1 MNISHALL
9 NPSSKILSREA
20 IARLAEEWA
29 KDGSITVFTNG
40 CFDLLHVGHTR
51 YLQAAR
57 ALGDRLV
64 LGLNSDASVRGLKGP
79 TRPILPQEERAEL
92 LASLACVDYVL
103 IFDEPTADEA
113 IKAVRPALYVKGGDY
128 DPERIPE
135 TPLVRALGGEVRVL
149 PFVEGRSTTS
159 LVNRIQSL
167 G

>member
-1 MNISHALL
+1 MSHR
-9 NPSSKILSREA
+9 KIVTRAEMEQ
-20 IARLAEEWA
+20 LAEAWRQ
-29 KDGSITVFTNG
+29 DGMTTVFTNG

-51 YLQAAR
+51 YLQKAR
-57 ALGDRLV
+57 ELGDRLV

-79 TRPILPQEERAEL
+79 SRPILPQDERAEL
-92 LASLACVDYVL
+92 LAALACVDYVL

-113 IKAVRPALYVKGGDY
+113 IKAVRPTLYVKGGDY

-135 TPLVRALGGEVRVL
+135 TPLVRSLGGEVRVL

-159 LVNRIQSL
+159 LVSRIQSL

>member
-1 MNISHALL
+1 M
-9 NPSSKILSREA
+9 SKILTRSEME
-20 IARLAEEWA
+20 RLAEAWA
-29 KDGSITVFTNG
+29 QDGSTTVFTNG

-64 LGLNSDASVRGLKGP
+64 LGLNSDASVQGLKGP
-79 TRPILPQEERAEL
+79 NRPILPQDERAEL
-92 LASLACVDYVL
+92 LAALACVDYVL

-113 IKAVRPALYVKGGDY
+113 IKAVRPSLYVKGGDY
-128 DPERIPE
+128 EPDTIPE
-135 TPLVRALGGEVRVL
+135 TPLVRALGGDVKVL

-159 LVNRIQSL
+159 LVARIQSL

>member
-1 MNISHALL
+1 MT
-9 NPSSKILSREA
+9 KIVTRSEME
-20 IARLAEEWA
+20 RLAASWA
-29 KDGSITVFTNG
+29 EDGSTTVFTNG

-64 LGLNSDASVRGLKGP
+64 LGLNSDASVQGLKGP
-79 TRPILPQEERAEL
+79 SRPILPQDERAEL
-92 LASLACVDYVL
+92 LAALECVDHVL
-103 IFDEPTADEA
+103 IFDEATADEA
-113 IKAVRPALYVKGGDY
+113 IKAVRPTLYVKGGDY
-128 DPERIPE
+128 QPDAIPE

-159 LVNRIQSL
+159 LVARIKSL

>member
-1 MNISHALL
+1 MSVKLTGPAA
-9 NPSSKILSREA
+9 KIVSRSEME
-20 IARLAEEWA
+20 RLAERWA
-29 KDGSITVFTNG
+29 EDGSKTVFTNG

-64 LGLNSDASVRGLKGP
+64 LGLNSDASVRQLKGP
-79 TRPILPQEERAEL
+79 SRPILPQEERAEL
-92 LASLACVDYVL
+92 LASLACVDHVL

-128 DPERIPE
+128 EPDSIPE

-159 LVNRIQSL
+159 LIARIQAL
-167 G
+167 E

>member
-1 MNISHALL
+1 M
-9 NPSSKILSREA
+9 SKKIVTRSEMEQ
-20 IARLAEEWA
+20 LAEAWTR
-29 KDGSITVFTNG
+29 DGSTTVFTNG

-79 TRPILPQEERAEL
+79 SRPILPQEERAEL
-92 LASLACVDYVL
+92 LAALACVDYVL
-103 IFDEPTADEA
+103 IFDEPTADAA
-113 IKAVRPALYVKGGDY
+113 IQAVRPSLYVKGGDY
-128 DPERIPE
+128 EPDRIPE
-135 TPLVRALGGEVRVL
+135 TPLVRSLGGEVRVL

-159 LVNRIQSL
+159 LVSRIQSL

>member
-1 MNISHALL
+1 M
-9 NPSSKILSREA
+9 SKIVTRSEME
-20 IARLAEEWA
+20 RLAEAWA
-29 KDGSITVFTNG
+29 QDGSTTVFTNG

-79 TRPILPQEERAEL
+79 SRPILPQDERAEL
-92 LASLACVDYVL
+92 LAALACVDYVL
-103 IFDEPTADEA
+103 IFDEPTADAA
-113 IKAVRPALYVKGGDY
+113 IQAVRPTLYVKGGDY
-128 DPERIPE
+128 EPDSIPE
-135 TPLVRALGGEVRVL
+135 TPLVRSLGGEVRVL

-159 LVNRIQSL
+159 LVARIQSL